1 MKKIRTSYPSPAA
14 YTKVYNRFKGVDMS
28 ADPALI
34 DESRSPWAPNLIS
47 DTGGNPEK
55 RPGWR
60 VLAKVEGTVNG
71 IFRMVIDG
79 SEHYLVHGGTRL
91 YKWDGESTVTQL
103 KSGVA
108 DAKSM
113 AVTMAGKCWIL
124 TGSEYLCYDGKEVK
138 NAADEAYVPLVIIG
152 RKPSGG
158 GTAYEDVNLIG
169 GKQKNSFL
177 SDGESKEYK
186 LTAEKIAEVNEV
198 KVNEEIVTAY
208 TVDTEK
214 GTVTFTTAPA
224 VSKVTGQDNVVITF
238 TKSNEENVKKISR
251 CRTMVQFGDRLFVTG
266 NPDSVNMD
274 WYSGLNDPSYFPD
287 MAYSQVGSE
296 ESAIMGYRRLGEHLA
311 IIKED
316 NNQDSTVFLRSYGV
330 SGDGTA
336 VFSIMPGA
344 VGVGAVSRY
353 AFANLMDEPLFL
365 ARTGVYA
372 ITSNAVTAE
381 RTIKNR
387 SFFVNTSLTKEQ
399 NLDQATACEWD
410 GYYILAVNGR
420 CYILDGKQAKSG
432 KGQYSGDFS
441 YECYH
446 WDNIPARVMLEH
458 KGDLFFGTDDGKLC
472 RFNTDI
478 SDRTKYND
486 HDDNKEDG
494 APIVA
499 EWSTKADDDGN
510 FMQYKTMTKRGSG
523 VMLKP
528 YIRSGVH
535 VLLRSDSDAIS
546 HSIGYTPVDIFDWED
561 IDFERFTFDS
571 NDAPRVI
578 PFNKKKKKYLT
589 LQITVKNDG
598 LNEGFGVYGII
609 KRYVTGGNKK

>member
-1 MKKIRTSYPSPAA
+1 MKKVQGSYSQPRILRQE
-14 YTKVYNRFKGVDMS
+14 YNRFKGVDMS

-55 RPGWR
+55 RMGWR
-60 VLAKVEGTVNG
+60 VLASVDKPVNG
-71 IFRMVIDG
+71 IFRTVLG
-79 SEHYLVHGGTRL
+79 GNEHYLVHGGTAL
-91 YKWDGESTVTQL
+91 YKWDGDSTVTQL
-103 KSGVA
+103 KSGIA
-108 DAKSM
+108 NAKS
-113 AVTMAGKCWIL
+113 AAITMAGKCWIL

-138 NAADEAYVPLVIIG
+138 NAAEAAYVPLVIIG

-158 GTAYEDVNLIG
+158 GTVYEDVNLIC

-177 SDGESKEYK
+177 SDGQSKEYK
-186 LTAEKIAEVNEV
+186 LTAEKITAVNEV
-198 KVNEEIVTAY
+198 TVNDEAVTAY
-208 TVDTEK
+208 TVDKEK
-214 GTVTFTTAPA
+214 GIVTFTTAPA
-224 VSKVTGQDNVVITF
+224 VSKVTGQDNVIITF
-238 TKSNEENVKKISR
+238 TKDYEGYSQRITK

-274 WYSGLNDPSYFPD
+274 WYSGLNNPSYFPD
-287 MAYSQVGSE
+287 LGYSQVGSE

-311 IIKED
+311 VIKED
-316 NNQDSTVFLRSYGV
+316 NSQDSTVFLRSYGV

-336 VFSIMPGA
+336 VFSVMPGA
-344 VGVGAVSRY
+344 VGVGAVSRH

-372 ITSNAVTAE
+372 ITSNAITAE
-381 RTIKNR
+381 RAIKNR
-387 SFFVNTSLTKEQ
+387 SFFVNAALTKEE
-399 NLDQATACEWD
+399 NLTEAAACEWN

-420 CYILDGKQAKSG
+420 CYILDGKQTKSS
-432 KGQYSGDFS
+432 KGQYSGEFS

-458 KGDLFFGTDDGKLC
+458 EGALYFGTEDGRLC

-478 SDRTKYND
+478 ADRTKYND
-486 HDDNKEDG
+486 NGE
-494 APIVA
+494 PITA
-499 EWSTKADDDGN
+499 WWSTKADDDGD
-510 FMQYKTMTKRGSG
+510 FMQYKTMVKRGGG

-535 VLLRSDSDAIS
+535 ILLRSDSDADS
-546 HSIGYTPVDIFDWED
+546 REIGYSPVDIFDWED
-561 IDFERFTFDS
+561 IDFSRFTFDS

-589 LQITVKNDG
+589 LQITVKNDA

-609 KRYVTGGNKK
+609 KRYVTGGYRK

>member
-1 MKKIRTSYPSPAA
+1 MNRIRTNYPSPAA
-14 YTKVYNRFKGVDMS
+14 YNKEYNKFKGVDMS

-55 RPGWR
+55 RMGWR
-60 VLAKVEGTVNG
+60 VLAAVDKPVNG
-71 IFRMVIDG
+71 IFRTVLGGNED
-79 SEHYLVHGGTRL
+79 YLVHGGTKL
-91 YKWDGESTVTQL
+91 YKWDGTGEAVLL
-103 KSGVA
+103 KSGIA
-108 DAKSM
+108 NSKSA

-138 NAADEAYVPLVIIG
+138 NAAEAAYVPLVIIA
-152 RKPSGG
+152 RKPAGG
-158 GTAYEDVNLIG
+158 GTVYEDVNLIC

-177 SDGESKEYK
+177 SDGQSKEYK
-186 LTAEKIAEVNEV
+186 LTAEEIAAVNEV
-198 KVNEEIVTAY
+198 TVNDEAVTAY
-208 TVDTEK
+208 TVDKEK
-214 GTVTFTTAPA
+214 GIVTFTTAPA
-224 VSKVTGQDNVVITF
+224 VSKVTGQDNVIITF
-238 TKSNEENVKKISR
+238 TKDYEGYTQRITK

-274 WYSGLNDPSYFPD
+274 WHSGLDDPSYFPD
-287 MAYSQVGSE
+287 LGYSQVGSE

-311 IIKED
+311 VIKED
-316 NNQDSTVFLRSYGV
+316 NNQDSTVFLRRYDTS
-330 SGDGTA
+330 SDGTA
-336 VFSIMPGA
+336 IFAVTPGA

-372 ITSNAVTAE
+372 ITSNAITAE

-387 SFFVNTSLTKEQ
+387 SFFVNAALTKEE
-399 NLDQATACEWD
+399 NLAEAAACEWN

-458 KGDLFFGTDDGKLC
+458 EGALFFGTADGRLC

-478 SDRTKYND
+478 PDRTKYND
-486 HDDNKEDG
+486 NGE
-494 APIVA
+494 PITA
-499 EWSTKADDDGN
+499 WWSTKADDDGN

-528 YIRSGVH
+528 YVRSGVH
-535 VLLRSDSDAIS
+535 VLLRGDGDTIG
-546 HSIGYTPVDIFDWED
+546 HEIGYTPVDIFDWED
-561 IDFERFTFDS
+561 IDFSRFTFDS

-589 LQITVKNDG
+589 LQITVKNDA

-609 KRYVTGGNKK
+609 KRYVTGGYRK